1 MEALNHTKLNL
12 QMAELSCRLL
22 CEGVQMR
29 NTSKRRLPRLMTCS
43 AWILSL
49 FICADSLQAQAM
61 DLCTVTANG
70 MTATVRPDGSF
81 EIPNVPA
88 GTNLIRVEAVCDLY
102 GVKLYS
108 VSDFFE
114 VVEDQVIQ
122 VGLQDFTLLPPPSV
136 VSIGAMASAPT
147 LTTKGQTAQLL
158 VTAEMS
164 DTTQQDLTAR
174 AQGSTYRSSNPNV
187 LTVDQEGLVS
197 AVGSGAAFVTITNQ
211 GTAVPDGV

>member
-1 MEALNHTKLNL
+1 MPMPKHFRLIPPAGR
-12 QMAELSCRLL
+12 LSSRLT

-29 NTSKRRLPRLMTCS
+29 KSSQRRWPCLMACS
-43 AWILSL
+43 AWMLSL
-49 FICADSLQAQAM
+49 FVCANTLHAQAT
-61 DLCTVTANG
+61 DFCTVTANG
-70 MTATVRPDGSF
+70 MTATIRPDGSF